1 MYKDTKDFWE
11 DDKGLARPRRTG
23 GSGPWS
29 GLKFSVKAQ
38 KIPSYVD
45 AKPGIVVNTFFNI
58 YNIHTYMYES
68 M

>member
-1 MYKDTKDFWE
+1 MYKDTKDFWV

-38 KIPSYVD
+38 QIPSYVD
-45 AKPGIVVNTFFNI
+45 AKPGLVVNTFEYI
-58 YNIHTYMYES
+58 YIYVVDHMEN
-68 M
+68 